1 MRDGAA
7 ALNVLMAVLDEI
19 VYESA
24 TNLFFMCQVF
34 LFTRVAVHLVVIE
47 VVLF

>member
-34 LFTRVAVHLVVIE
+34 SLYQSRSPFGGHLFLG
-47 VVLF
+47 